1 MSKPVKEMIVSA
13 YENRMGGQDDALVV
27 SLRGVNAEGTESIR
41 GRLREKEITV
51 QVVKNSLARKA
62 FEGTKL
68 ESLGSLMKGQNA
80 VIYGAESV
88 VDVAREI
95 VEIAKEFPDVELKGA
110 VLDGE
115 LYEGDDGVE
124 RLSKFP
130 TRDEAIATAVTLVLS
145 PARNLLGAVKGPGGR
160 LAGLIKAIEDKLEKG
175 EAISA
180 AS

>member
-13 YENRMGGQDDALVV
+13 YESRLGDHEDAVVV
-27 SLRGVNAEGTESIR
+27 SLRGVKSDGTESIR
-41 GRLREKEITV
+41 GRLRAKEITV

-68 ESLGSLMKGQNA
+68 AGLSPLMKGQNA
-80 VIYGAESV
+80 VVFGAESV

-95 VEIAKEFPDVELKGA
+95 ISLVKEFPDVELKGA

-115 LYEGDDGVE
+115 LYEGEDGVE

-145 PARNLLGAVKGPGGR
+145 PARKLVGAVKGPGGR
-160 LAGLIKAIEDKLEKG
+160 LAGIVKAIEEKLEAG
-175 EAISA
+175 EAIA
-180 AS
+180 KVG